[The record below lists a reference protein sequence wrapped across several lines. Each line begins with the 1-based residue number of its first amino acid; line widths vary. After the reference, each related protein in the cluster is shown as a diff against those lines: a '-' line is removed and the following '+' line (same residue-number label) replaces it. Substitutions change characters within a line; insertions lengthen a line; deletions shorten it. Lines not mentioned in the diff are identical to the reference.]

1 MDDVALTDSQLDR
14 IESLRA
20 ELASKTGPYATVT
33 AADTIEYLLD
43 IGTEIDD
50 PDPVSTSLAEQL
62 AESTAS
68 HPFPRGAL
76 RDQLETRRLSH
87 GDQDDAERLDLYTI
101 AVEFD
106 IEGRSS
112 MSKAELI
119 DAILD
124 TAEQQYTNPFA
135 SVDID
140 FPGPTAGDTEAAEE
154 ATDKD
159 PETDSDPDAAET
171 AGDADADTTAEAGDA
186 DETSGDGD
194 ADEGT
199 EADDADEG
207 DTSDGGSGQLDA
219 MLSLLETHDEKWW
232 STDGDARYKVELPDG
247 SVETARTKDDV
258 RAMLFKNY

>member
-1 MDDVALTDSQLDR
+1 MDDVDLTDAQLDR
-14 IESLRA
+14 LESLRA
-20 ELASKTGPYATVT
+20 TLGANTDPYATVT
-33 AADTIEYLLD
+33 PGDTIEYLLD
-43 IGTEIDD
+43 MAAEIDE
-50 PDPVSTSLAEQL
+50 PTPASASLAAQL
-62 AESTAS
+62 TEAS
-68 HPFPRGAL
+68 SSQPFPRAAL
-76 RDQLETRRLSH
+76 REQLESRRLSH
-87 GDQDDAERLDLYTI
+87 SDPEAADEMDLYTI

-112 MSKAELI
+112 MQKAELI

-124 TAEQQYTNPFA
+124 AAEQQYTNPFA

-140 FPGPTAGDTEAAEE
+140 FPGPTAGDTEATEE
-154 ATDKD
+154 ATETD
-159 PETDSDPDAAET
+159 PETDTNANAAET

>member
-1 MDDVALTDSQLDR
+1 MDDVELTDAQLKR
-14 IESLRA
+14 IDSLRA

-43 IGTEIDD
+43 VAAEIDN

-68 HPFPRGAL
+68 QPFPRAAL

-87 GDQDDAERLDLYTI
+87 GDQDDAERMDLYTI

-112 MSKAELI
+112 MSKSELI

-124 TAEQQYTNPFA
+124 TAEQQYTNPFS

-140 FPGPTAGDTEAAEE
+140 FPGATDTDTEAKESVADDE
-154 ATDKD
+154 A
-159 PETDSDPDAAET
+159 ETDSEGGESD
-171 AGDADADTTAEAGDA
+171 DT
-186 DETSGDGD
+186 DESGDDDED
-194 ADEGT
+194 APS
-199 EADDADEG
+199 DDD
-207 DTSDGGSGQLDA
+207 SGQLNA
-219 MLSLLETHDEKWW
+219 MLSLMETHDDKWW
-232 STDGDARYKVELPDG
+232 ATDGDARYKVELPDG
-247 SVETARTKDDV
+247 SVESARTKDDV
-258 RAMLFKNY
+258 RAMLFTNY

>member
-1 MDDVALTDSQLDR
+1 MDDVDLTDAQLDR
-14 IESLRA
+14 LESLRA
-20 ELASKTGPYATVT
+20 TLGANTDPYATVT
-33 AADTIEYLLD
+33 PRDTIEYLLD
-43 IGTEIDD
+43 MADEIDE
-50 PDPVSTSLAEQL
+50 PTPASASLAAQL
-62 AESTAS
+62 TEAS
-68 HPFPRGAL
+68 SSQPFPRAAL
-76 RDQLETRRLSH
+76 REQLECRRLSH
-87 GDQDDAERLDLYTI
+87 SDPEAADEMDLYTI

-112 MSKAELI
+112 MQKAELI

-124 TAEQQYTNPFA
+124 AAEQQYTNPFG

-140 FPGPTAGDTEAAEE
+140 FPGPTAGDTEDTEK
-154 ATDKD
+154 ATETA
-159 PETDSDPDAAET
+159 PETDSNADAAGT
-171 AGDADADTTAEAGDA
+171 AGDATDATAEERVA
-186 DETSGDGD
+186 DETSEDGV

-247 SVETARTKDDV
+247 NVETARTKDDV

>member
-43 IGTEIDD
+43 IGTEIDN

-68 HPFPRGAL
+68 HPFPRATL

-87 GDQDDAERLDLYTI
+87 GDQDDAERMDLYTI

-135 SVDID
+135 AVDID
-140 FPGPTAGDTEAAEE
+140 FPG
-154 ATDKD
+154 ATDTDTDAAD
-159 PETDSDPDAAET
+159 PPAEDDSGTDSEGEKSDATDDAA
-171 AGDADADTTAEAGDA
+171 
-186 DETSGDGD
+186 DED
-194 ADEGT
+194 
-199 EADDADEG
+199 EADSSDDDDAV
-207 DTSDGGSGQLDA
+207 SDDDSGQLNA
-219 MLSLLETHDEKWW
+219 MLSLMETHDDKWW

-247 SVETARTKDDV
+247 SVESARTKDDV